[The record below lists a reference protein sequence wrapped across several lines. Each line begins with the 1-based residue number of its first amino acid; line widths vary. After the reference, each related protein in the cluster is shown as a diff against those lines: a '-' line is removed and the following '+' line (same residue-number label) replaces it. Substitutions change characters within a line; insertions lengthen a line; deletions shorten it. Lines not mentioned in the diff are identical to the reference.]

1 MRARPLPDPTPQDTT
16 ASALEV
22 IRRRRAIRRYAP
34 GQLDRAD
41 LRTIVEAATRAPSG
55 EGLRPCVFV
64 LVQSPTQLRRLVTVS
79 PGIFGAPAA
88 ILAICIDWSR
98 APHLAVDD
106 PRDTHPTYF
115 DVGAAMENALLAADA
130 LGLGACPVTSFH
142 RPSVRTILE
151 LPTTWTPCVF
161 VTLGH
166 RAAPPGPPAP
176 IPPLDDRLYEDRYA
190 ERSDGT
196 RSPH

>member
-1 MRARPLPDPTPQDTT
+1 MP
-16 ASALEV
+16 SALDV
-22 IRRRRAIRRYAP
+22 IRRRRAVRRYLL
-34 GQLDRAD
+34 GQLDPGD
-41 LRTIVEAATRAPSG
+41 LRTIVEAAIRAPSG

-64 LVQSPTQLRRLVTVS
+64 LVESATQLRRLITVS

-106 PRDTHPTYF
+106 NRDTHPTYF

-142 RPSVRTILE
+142 RPSVKTILE
-151 LPTTWTPCVF
+151 LPATWTPCVL
-161 VTLGH
+161 VTLGR
-166 RAAPPGPPAP
+166 RASPPGRPSP
-176 IPPLDDRLYEDRYA
+176 IPLNELLYADRYP
-190 ERSDGT
+190 ERSDGASPT
-196 RSPH
+196 R